1 MKRKL
6 RSLYL
11 SYLLNER
18 CINVKR
24 SLFEL
29 FRRLT
34 FRRRVVSVFLQ
45 LDDPYSYLLG
55 HYLVHVMQRYQNVQ
69 FRFYLCQA
77 LRGEYA
83 PEPALLAEY
92 SIEDCA
98 LLAREFGVPFLD
110 KGDAPAVEF
119 RRPLLEFL
127 VGEHEEE
134 DFGQTFIS
142 VLTAYWRGDS
152 EAVTRIMGR
161 TYSETAETNVLV
173 GKNQLLLRKL
183 GHYNCATMNYMGEW
197 YWGVDRLHYLVEQF
211 DHQGLNRFDEPVPE
225 IASIQQA
232 MQLNLPATI
241 PASAESLPPLE
252 LFHSFRSP
260 YSYLVLKNAFAI
272 ADAFG
277 LKLLVRPVLPMVMR
291 GLNVPRQKLVY
302 IVKDANREAQ
312 RHGIPFGKIADPVGP
327 GAERC
332 IAALYYAM
340 QEGRERDFLTEAGR
354 AIFSNAVDVAT
365 DEGMQVVAERAGL
378 FWPDLEK
385 AMRDEKWRAF
395 AAANRE
401 ILTEAGQWGVPVL
414 KIGDQVFWGQ
424 DRDWLL
430 ARKIEDLCHGGEGIM
445 I

>member
-18 CINVKR
+18 CVNLKR

-34 FRRRVVSVFLQ
+34 FRKRVVSVFLQ

-55 HYLVHVMQRYQNVQ
+55 HYLTHVMQRYQKVQ

-77 LRGEYA
+77 LRGEYT

-92 SIEDCA
+92 STEDCA

-110 KGDAPAVEF
+110 KGDAPAVEY

-127 VGEHEEE
+127 AGEHEEDE
-134 DFGQTFIS
+134 FGQIFIS

-152 EAVTRIMGR
+152 EAVSRIMGR
-161 TYSETAETNVLV
+161 PCSETAETNVLV

-183 GHYNCATMNYMGEW
+183 GHYNCATMYYAGEW
-197 YWGVDRLHYLVEQF
+197 YWGVDRLHYLIEEF
-211 DHQGLNRFDEPVPE
+211 ERQGLNGFDEPVPE
-225 IASIQQA
+225 LASIQQA
-232 MQLNLPATI
+232 TQLNLPATV

-260 YSYLVLKNAFAI
+260 YSYLILKNTFAI

-277 LKLLVRPVLPMVMR
+277 LKLMVRPVLPMVMR
-291 GLNVPRQKLVY
+291 GLSVPRQKLVY

-312 RHGIPFGKIADPVGP
+312 RHGIPFGKIADSVGP

-332 IAALYYAM
+332 IAAFFYAM
-340 QEGRERDFLTEAGR
+340 QEGRERDFLIEAGR
-354 AIFSNAVDVAT
+354 AIFSTAIDVAT

-385 AMRDEKWRAF
+385 AMQDEKWRAF

-414 KIGDQVFWGQ
+414 KIGDQAFWGQ

-430 ARKIEDLCHGGEGIM
+430 ARKIEDLCHGGEGIL